1 MADGHGELV
10 EGMHRYVDVIGALM
24 AGLEAYQAKQVEAL
38 DDLADGM
45 ALLESVRIRDSATL
59 SRELARLVDDFEE
72 ARRSIRGLVSR
83 ALREEGVTLQEI
95 GQAFGVSAQLASR
108 FVKEPNG
115 SSTRGPA

>member
-45 ALLESVRIRDSATL
+45 ALLESVRIRDSS
-59 SRELARLVDDFEE
+59 SRNPT
-72 ARRSIRGLVSR
+72 SR
-83 ALREEGVTLQEI
+83 HQCSWFSMPQWPRIIAAKISASTPWLLQ
-95 GQAFGVSAQLASR
+95 
-108 FVKEPNG
+108 
-115 SSTRGPA
+115 